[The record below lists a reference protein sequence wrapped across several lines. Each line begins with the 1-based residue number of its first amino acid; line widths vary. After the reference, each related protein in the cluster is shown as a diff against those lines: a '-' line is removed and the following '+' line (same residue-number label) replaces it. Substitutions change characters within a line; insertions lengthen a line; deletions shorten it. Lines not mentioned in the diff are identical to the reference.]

1 MGEVRLKGF
10 VLSFQMGEKNK
21 HMYADG
27 NDPTEIKKKKTWQK
41 KDRENRTAEGMSLS
55 KRKKMRFNVQLKLP
69 VFD

>member
-27 NDPTEIKKKKTWQK
+27 NDPTEIKKKKL
-41 KDRENRTAEGMSLS
+41 DR
-55 KRKKMRFNVQLKLP
+55 KRIEKIELLKGCL
-69 VFD
+69 

>member
-27 NDPTEIKKKKTWQK
+27 NDPKEIKKKKK
-41 KDRENRTAEGMSLS
+41 LDR
-55 KRKKMRFNVQLKLP
+55 KRIEKIELLKGCL
-69 VFD
+69 